1 MTQVSIRPAREED
14 LPAITA
20 IYNQAVIAGGATA
33 DLTPRTLDQRR
44 AWVESHAPRTRYPVV
59 VMEDGAGEVVAFG
72 SLSRY
77 HEREGYDG
85 VDELSYYVDE
95 RHRQAGYGSRM
106 VDWLLSAARERGV
119 RMAVTLIFAENAG
132 STALM
137 HRFGFH
143 RFGLLPRAC
152 SDGSRLLDMAYWY
165 LDL

>member
-1 MTQVSIRPAREED
+1 MLSRRRVAGAPPPPPKKSRPA
-14 LPAITA
+14 PP
-20 IYNQAVIAGGATA
+20 GGATA

-72 SLSRY
+72 SLSQY

-152 SDGSRLLDMAYWY
+152 SDGSRLLDMSYWY